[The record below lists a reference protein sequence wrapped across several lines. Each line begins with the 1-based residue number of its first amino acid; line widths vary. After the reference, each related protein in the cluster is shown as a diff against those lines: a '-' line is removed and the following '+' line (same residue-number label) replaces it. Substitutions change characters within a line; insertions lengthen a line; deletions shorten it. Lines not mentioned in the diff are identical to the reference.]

1 MTKSSAQI
9 ITQMQDAA
17 RAKFGDHGFACGY
30 LGSML
35 DSVLQELPEL
45 KREQY
50 LNMIEKTT
58 VNFCNKE

>member
-1 MTKSSAQI
+1 MTKTTMEVI
-9 ITQMQDAA
+9 NVMQDAA

-35 DSVLQELPEL
+35 EAALNELPEY

-58 VNFCNKE
+58 ANFCNKE